1 MSISVATTC
10 KLAAW
15 AGILLLAPPGFA
27 ATEYADDGD
36 HGARN
41 EAIRWLVNS
50 ARHAPEREA
59 DRYGMVNAAN
69 RDYDI
74 CEDAD
79 GVNDFG
85 TTAAQ
90 WAVWAA
96 RKPPLAPH
104 RLVSEA
110 CDTHCRDMAE
120 TQVVQHNSPS
130 ANYYP
135 INSAPMQRQTVEGY
149 ANSVSGFIENI
160 VSGGSG
166 STGGY
171 PAEAVSAVRAHD
183 LLLVDSGVA
192 SRGHR
197 KMILNANA
205 REIGLGYYQRRL
217 PQNIGGINYLVTR
230 DYYTQDVGLRSA
242 WSFFTDTMYFD
253 ANGNGIYDA
262 GEGAGGVEIR
272 LQVNGVLSAW
282 CDRSSASGSFAVPMQ
297 DIAAGSTVDV
307 VLVNSAAT
315 PRLLTLPQGYEAQ
328 GDLELAPGEA
338 RVVGRFL
345 RPPALANAG
354 FRDVALYLGV
364 DVAAAAGGLQLS
376 FEAHP
381 GLTYTVE
388 CACLSAPD
396 VWQAVTSLV
405 ADETRETVPLPLGG
419 GAPSCLAY
427 RVAYQKD

>member
-1 MSISVATTC
+1 MSDFIANTC
-10 KLAAW
+10 IKVIR
-15 AGILLLAPPGFA
+15 AGFLLLAMPVFA
-27 ATEYADDGD
+27 AVEYTDDGD

-41 EAIRWLVNS
+41 EAIRWLVNR

-59 DRYGMVNAAN
+59 DRYGLVNAAN
-69 RDYDI
+69 RGYDI
-74 CEDAD
+74 CEDVD

-85 TTAAQ
+85 TTVAQ

-104 RLVSEA
+104 RLISEA
-110 CDTHCRDMAE
+110 CETHCRDMAE

-171 PAEAVSAVRAHD
+171 PAEAVSPVRAHD
-183 LLLVDSGVA
+183 QLVVDTGVA

-205 REIGLGYYQRRL
+205 REIGLGYHQRRL

-262 GEGAGGVEIR
+262 GEGAEGVEIR
-272 LQVNGVLSAW
+272 LQVNGVPSAW
-282 CDRSSASGSFAVPMQ
+282 FDRASASGSFAVPMQ

-307 VLVNSAAT
+307 LLINSSPSART
-315 PRLLTLPQGYEAQ
+315 LTLPQGYDAQ
-328 GDLELAPGEA
+328 GDVVLAAGEA
-338 RVVGRFL
+338 RIIGRFL

-354 FRDVALYLGV
+354 FRDVGLYLGV
-364 DVAAAAGGLQLS
+364 DVAATPSGLQLS

-388 CACLSAPD
+388 CADLSTPGN
-396 VWQAVTSLV
+396 WQTVTSLT
-405 ADETRETVPLPLGG
+405 ADETRETVTLPLGG
-419 GAPSCLAY
+419 GTPSCLAY

>member
-1 MSISVATTC
+1 MPDFFANICIKAIR
-10 KLAAW
+10 
-15 AGILLLAPPGFA
+15 AGFLLLAGPVFA
-27 ATEYADDGD
+27 AVEYTDDGD

-41 EAIRWLVNS
+41 EVLRWLVNR

-59 DRYGMVNAAN
+59 DRYGLVNAAN

-79 GVNDFG
+79 GANDFG
-85 TTAAQ
+85 ATAAQ

-104 RLVSEA
+104 RLISDA
-110 CDTHCRDMAE
+110 CETHSRDMAE

-135 INSAPMQRQTVEGY
+135 LNSAPMQRQTVEGY
-149 ANSVSGFIENI
+149 ANTVSGFIENI

-171 PAEAVSAVRAHD
+171 PAEAVSPGRAHD
-183 LLLVDSGVA
+183 LLVVDSGVA
-192 SRGHR
+192 TRGHR
-197 KMILNANA
+197 KMILNATA
-205 REIGLGYYQRRL
+205 REIGLGHFQRRL

-242 WSFFTDTMYFD
+242 WSFFTDTIYHD
-253 ANGNGIYDA
+253 ANGNGVYDS
-262 GEGAGGVEIR
+262 GEGLEGVEVR
-272 LQVNGVLSAW
+272 LQVNGVPSAW
-282 CDRSSASGSFAVPMQ
+282 FDRASPCGSFAVPMQ
-297 DIAAGSTVDV
+297 DIAAGATVDV
-307 VLVNSAAT
+307 LLVNPAIS
-315 PRLLTLPQGYEAQ
+315 PRTLTLPQGYDAQ
-328 GDLELAPGEA
+328 GDVVLGPGEA
-338 RVVGRFL
+338 RIIGRFL

-364 DVAAAAGGLQLS
+364 DVAATPSGLQLS

-388 CACLSAPD
+388 CTDLSAPAA
-396 VWQAVTSLV
+396 WQAVTSLT
-405 ADETRETVPLPLGG
+405 ADETRETVTLPLGG
-419 GAPSCLAY
+419 GTPACLAY

>member
-1 MSISVATTC
+1 M
-10 KLAAW
+10 
-15 AGILLLAPPGFA
+15 LLATPLFA
-27 ATEYADDGD
+27 AMEYTDDGD
-36 HGARN
+36 PGARN
-41 EAIRWLVNS
+41 EAIRWLVNR

-59 DRYGMVNAAN
+59 DRHGLVNAAN

-104 RLVSEA
+104 RLISDA

-171 PAEAVSAVRAHD
+171 PAEAVSPVRAHD
-183 LLLVDSGVA
+183 LLVVDTGIA
-192 SRGHR
+192 TRGHR

-217 PQNIGGINYLVTR
+217 PQTISGTTYLVTR
-230 DYYTQDVGLRSA
+230 DYYTQDAGLRSA
-242 WSFFTDTMYFD
+242 WSFFTDTLYHD
-253 ANGNGIYDA
+253 ANHNGIYDA
-262 GEGAGGVEIR
+262 GEGAPGVEVR
-272 LQVNGVLSAW
+272 LHVNGVESAW
-282 CDRSSASGSFAVPMQ
+282 FDRASGSGSFAVPMQ
-297 DIAAGSTVDV
+297 DIAAGSTIDV
-307 VLVNSAAT
+307 VLVNPAAS
-315 PRLLTLPQGYEAQ
+315 PRVLTLPQGYGSQ
-328 GDLELAPGEA
+328 GDLVLAPGES
-338 RVVGRFL
+338 RIVGRFT

-364 DVAAAAGGLQLS
+364 DVAATPAGLQLS

-388 CACLSAPD
+388 CADLASPA

-405 ADETRETVPLPLGG
+405 ADETRETVTLPLGG
-419 GAPSCLAY
+419 GTPSCLAY